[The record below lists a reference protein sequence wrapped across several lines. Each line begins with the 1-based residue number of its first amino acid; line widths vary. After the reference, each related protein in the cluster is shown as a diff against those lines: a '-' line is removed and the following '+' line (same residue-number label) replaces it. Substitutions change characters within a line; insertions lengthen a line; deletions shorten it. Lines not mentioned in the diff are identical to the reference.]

1 MVEPESMLL
10 YLSAITA
17 FPEILAASYCLEN
30 ATVVGEAQLMRP
42 AGVLTFIE
50 LMTDLVLDSYQL

>member
-1 MVEPESMLL
+1 MLL